1 MQSNS
6 QLQAAAEPGVPH
18 QYEWFVITEINT
30 PKEQHCQELTLED
43 AIQTYEDSPQPEKR
57 LGVTKN
63 GIATVDLVC
72 TCEGEQRFFEDY
84 KKLASFRED
93 PVIATAVE
101 RIHEKLGQDAPCQEM
116 QMGGM

>member
-1 MQSNS
+1 MSINVWTDPMQH
-6 QLQAAAEPGVPH
+6 AE
-18 QYEWFVITEINT
+18 
-30 PKEQHCQELTLED
+30 
-43 AIQTYEDSPQPEKR
+43 
-57 LGVTKN
+57 
-63 GIATVDLVC
+63 C

>member
-1 MQSNS
+1 M
-6 QLQAAAEPGVPH
+6 
-18 QYEWFVITEINT
+18 
-30 PKEQHCQELTLED
+30 
-43 AIQTYEDSPQPEKR
+43 
-57 LGVTKN
+57 
-63 GIATVDLVC
+63 DLVC

-116 QMGGM
+116 QMEVCKLSIPKEWLAFLREQYLQGAESSSER

>member
-1 MQSNS
+1 MPPACFVK
-6 QLQAAAEPGVPH
+6 LVAACSGPCSG
-18 QYEWFVITEINT
+18 
-30 PKEQHCQELTLED
+30 
-43 AIQTYEDSPQPEKR
+43 PQPEKR